1 MKFTDRELEVIG
13 HALNV
18 LYEQVKEMYEEGSG
32 DGEDDFVHCLS
43 EIKNI
48 QTTITDNMSN
58 ELLN

>member
-13 HALNV
+13 HALKT
-18 LYEQVKEMYEEGSG
+18 LYEQVKEIEDERG
-32 DGEDDFVHCLS
+32 DGDDDFIDYLS

>member
-13 HALNV
+13 HALKT
-18 LYEQVKEMYEEGSG
+18 LYEQVKEIEDEREDG
-32 DGEDDFVHCLS
+32 DDDFIDYLS

>member
-32 DGEDDFVHCLS
+32 DGEDDFSDYLS

-48 QTTITDNMSN
+48 QTMITDNMSN

>member
-13 HALNV
+13 HALKT
-18 LYEQVKEMYEEGSG
+18 LYEKVKEIEDERG
-32 DGEDDFVHCLS
+32 DGDDDFIDYLS

-48 QTTITDNMSN
+48 QTMITDNMSN

>member
-18 LYEQVKEMYEEGSG
+18 LYEQVEEMYEEGSG
-32 DGEDDFVHCLS
+32 DGEDDFVHYLS

-48 QTTITDNMSN
+48 QTTITDSMSN

>member
-18 LYEQVKEMYEEGSG
+18 LYEQVEEMYEEDAG
-32 DGEDDFVHCLS
+32 DGEFAHYLS

-48 QTTITDNMSN
+48 QTTITDSMSN

>member
-32 DGEDDFVHCLS
+32 DGEDDFGNGNRKREALS
-43 EIKNI
+43 V
-48 QTTITDNMSN
+48 SH
-58 ELLN
+58 L

>member
-32 DGEDDFVHCLS
+32 DAEDYFVHYLS

>member
-13 HALNV
+13 HALSV
-18 LYEQVKEMYEEGSG
+18 LYQQVEEMYEEGSG
-32 DGEDDFVHCLS
+32 DGEDDFSDYLS

-48 QTTITDNMSN
+48 QTTITNNMSN